1 MKIRKQK
8 IFYFIACLF
17 VVFVLCPIS
26 AHAKGKGIQTVR
38 VGWYEDSYHITG
50 KNGEKSGYGYEYEQ
64 TVAAYTGWKYQYVKG
79 DWAELLDKLK
89 NGEIDMMGTISHTNE
104 RAQSMLFSELPM
116 GEEKFYLYA
125 NLSKMN
131 LSLSDLTVLNGKKI
145 AMLEDS
151 LHEAQFKKWE
161 KKHNVKTEH
170 VYIGGF
176 EDSMNKLKS
185 GEVDGVLSAE
195 SPDWVKAGM
204 SAVLSFGGAKD
215 YFAIN
220 KKRPDIKEKLDTA
233 MQKMEIDRP
242 FYADELYKKYLS
254 SESIEVLSR
263 EEKNWLKKH
272 GKIRIGYLNND
283 SGVSVLDEESGEITG
298 VISDY
303 VSYAKKCLQN
313 ASLEFE
319 LIGYDT
325 GKEQLNALKENKI
338 DMIFHTSQNLN
349 AAEQNGYILSDTV
362 WTFHLAAITA
372 NDFFVE
378 NQENRVAVAKDNM
391 ALKQYI
397 SYCYPEWIIVEC
409 DSLQDV
415 ESAVKS
421 GRADCLLA
429 RSSQVVKYI
438 ENHRFQ
444 SVFLTQPG
452 NTSFAVK
459 RGNTVL
465 LSILNKTLM
474 TTQTTKFTSAV
485 AAYDYSSNKTTLG
498 EFIRENMFVSAVVLI
513 GIFLIVLFIVLIFL
527 RKANKSAEEAVEL
540 NKKLAEK
547 QKDLEKALVQAESA
561 NEAKTTFL
569 SNMSHDIRTPINGI
583 IGMLLMIR
591 KSEDN
596 PQQIKDCLDK
606 IDASSKLLLSLV
618 NDVLDMAKL
627 EADNVDVE
635 NESVNLDE
643 VCNEITTSLSFQAE
657 AEGLT
662 ITGEHD
668 DYTGIYV
675 WSNAL
680 YLKKILMNL
689 FSNSMK
695 YNKKNGSIHMS
706 MRTVERTE
714 EFITCEFKI
723 CDTGVGM
730 SEEFIQN
737 DLFTPFVQETQCA
750 RSSYRG
756 TGLGMPI
763 VKQLVEKMGGSLTIE
778 SELGEGSCFTVVIPF
793 RLDRQAKAEE
803 KEEATNADITGLRIL
818 VAEDNE
824 LNMEIAR
831 FILEDCGALVE
842 PVSNGL
848 EAVHKFEA
856 SDEENFD
863 VILMD
868 IMMPVM
874 DGLTAT
880 KTIRAMERSDA
891 KTIPIIAM
899 TANAFKEDEEK
910 CMAAGM
916 NAHLAKPLEEEKV
929 VRAIYENITEKRS

>member
-8 IFYFIACLF
+8 LFYLLLCLF
-17 VVFVLCPIS
+17 AFFVLCPIS
-26 AHAKGKGIQTVR
+26 AHARGKGMKTVR

-64 TVAAYTGWKYQYVKG
+64 TVAAYTGWKYEYVKG
-79 DWAELLDKLK
+79 DWSELLEMLK
-89 NGEIDMMGTISHTNE
+89 NGEIDMMGVISYTDE

-125 NLSKMN
+125 DLSKMN

-145 AMLEDS
+145 AMLKDS
-151 LHEAQFKKWE
+151 LHEVQFRKWE
-161 KKHNVKTEH
+161 KKHGVKTEH
-170 VYIGGF
+170 VYISSF

-185 GEVDGVLSAE
+185 GEADGVLSAE
-195 SPDWVKAGM
+195 TPEWGKSGM

-220 KKRPDIKEKLDTA
+220 KKCPDIKAELDTA
-233 MQKMEIDRP
+233 MQKMELNKP

-254 SESIEVLSR
+254 SESVEVLSG
-263 EEKNWLKKH
+263 EEKIWLEKH

-298 VISDY
+298 VIRDY

-338 DMIFHTSQNLN
+338 DMIFHTSQNPD
-349 AAEQNGYILSDTV
+349 AAEKNGYILSDTV
-362 WTFHLAAITA
+362 WSFHFAAITA
-372 NDFFVE
+372 NDFFAE
-378 NQENRVAVAKDNM
+378 NEENRVAVAKESI

-397 SYCYPEWIIVEC
+397 SYCYPQWEIVEC
-409 DSLQDV
+409 DTMQKA
-415 ESAVKS
+415 ETAVKS
-421 GRADCLLA
+421 GQADCLIA
-429 RSSQVVKYI
+429 RSSQVAKYI
-438 ENHRFQ
+438 QNRRLH

-485 AAYDYSSNKTTLG
+485 AAYDYSSEKTTLG
-498 EFIRENMFVSAVVLI
+498 EFIRENMFASAVVLI
-513 GIFLIVLFIVLIFL
+513 GIFLVVLFIVLIFL
-527 RKANKSAEEAVEL
+527 RKANKATNEAVKL

-547 QKDLEKALVQAESA
+547 QRDLEKALVQAESA

-596 PQQIKDCLDK
+596 PEQIKDCLDK

-627 EADNVDVE
+627 EADNIDVD
-635 NESVNLDE
+635 NESINLDE
-643 VCNEITTSLSFQAE
+643 VCNEITASMSFQAE

-668 DYTGIYV
+668 DYTGVNV

-695 YNKKNGSIHMS
+695 YNKPKGSINMS
-706 MRTVERTE
+706 MRTVEKTE
-714 EFITCEFKI
+714 EYITCEFKI
-723 CDTGVGM
+723 RDTGVGM

-737 DLFTPFVQETQCA
+737 GLFTPFAQEAQSA

-763 VKQLVEKMGGSLTIE
+763 VKQLVEKMGGTLTIE

-793 RLDRQAKAEE
+793 RLDRQEKAQE
-803 KEEATNADITGLRIL
+803 KEEAADTDITGLRIL

-831 FILEDCGALVE
+831 FILEDGGAFVE

-856 SDEENFD
+856 SDEEAFD

-874 DGLTAT
+874 DGITAT
-880 KTIRAMERSDA
+880 KTIRAMERPDA

-929 VRAIYENITEKRS
+929 VRAIYENINR